1 MNYNEIKFVSRN
13 LPEEAVSYGPVRF
26 SSSQFS
32 VKQVGLL
39 IIKPNNRRI
48 SC

>member
-32 VKQVGLL
+32 VLSPETGRP
-39 IIKPNNRRI
+39 IDH
-48 SC
+48 